1 MIGIVTSDQSQA
13 LIMPLG
19 TAPGIKN
26 VTYTT
31 LNRFGGPSNMKA
43 HLLGITFFRCDSIS
57 RMGV

>member
-43 HLLGITFFRCDSIS
+43 HLLGITYFCKSKL
-57 RMGV
+57 